1 MKKLLS
7 VLLLSTLLILVFT
20 SCKITFDGYSY
31 NIDDARKQEA
41 SYYEEYDYIF
51 SIEDDGN
58 YVDFLVCGGQ
68 LRIVKFDTKEQSNT
82 TLYKIKS
89 KATFLIDEALA
100 STDSETA
107 WTKTGNFPFQ
117 IEWRIIEKDIDSVE
131 GFEFAYNNTIC
142 LLQYRIYQSE

>member
-1 MKKLLS
+1 MKKVLS

-20 SCKITFDGYSY
+20 SCKTTFDGYSY

-107 WTKTGNFPFQ
+107 WTKRIDRYRCRGVVRPNCTGMPAC
-117 IEWRIIEKDIDSVE
+117 EKRICFTTFCSD
-131 GFEFAYNNTIC
+131 
-142 LLQYRIYQSE
+142 

>member
-1 MKKLLS
+1 M
-7 VLLLSTLLILVFT
+7 
-20 SCKITFDGYSY
+20 D
-31 NIDDARKQEA
+31 N
-41 SYYEEYDYIF
+41 YI
-51 SIEDDGN
+51 
-58 YVDFLVCGGQ
+58 DFLVCGGQ

-117 IEWRIIEKDIDSVE
+117 IEWRIIEKDSETTE
-131 GFEFAYNNTIC
+131 GLEFIYNNTTYM
-142 LLQYRIYQSE
+142 LQYRVDQGK

>member
-1 MKKLLS
+1 MKKVLS

-20 SCKITFDGYSY
+20 SCKTTFDGYSY

-58 YVDFLVCGGQ
+58 YIDFLVCGGQ

-107 WTKTGNFPFQ
+107 WTKSGNFPFQ
-117 IEWRIIEKDIDSVE
+117 IEWRIIEKDIDSEE
-131 GFEFAYNNTIC
+131 GFEFIYNNTIC
-142 LLQYRIYQSE
+142 LLQYRVDQSK

>member
-1 MKKLLS
+1 MKKVLS

-20 SCKITFDGYSY
+20 SCKTTFDGYSY

-58 YVDFLVCGGQ
+58 YVDFLVCGAQ

-107 WTKTGNFPFQ
+107 WTKTGNFTFPM
-117 IEWRIIEKDIDSVE
+117 EWRIIEKDIDSVE
-131 GFEFAYNNTIC
+131 GFEFTYNNTIC